1 MVTEWK
7 QLCLSKVIKSE
18 MPINVRKIMQE
29 MLKALQSI
37 HSSYM
42 MHRDIKPANIVL
54 DDAELLNLKIIDF
67 GMSKE
72 VKWNKNAPMTN
83 EVGTL
88 YYRAPELLRGL
99 TYYTTAIDIWAIGC
113 IFYELLTRDI
123 LFRTDGEIQQLVKIY
138 EEVGTQ

>member
-72 VKWNKNAPMTN
+72 VKWL
-83 EVGTL
+83 VGNN
-88 YYRAPELLRGL
+88 
-99 TYYTTAIDIWAIGC
+99 DH
-113 IFYELLTRDI
+113 I
-123 LFRTDGEIQQLVKIY
+123 LHFQKLMQGPDKL
-138 EEVGTQ
+138 